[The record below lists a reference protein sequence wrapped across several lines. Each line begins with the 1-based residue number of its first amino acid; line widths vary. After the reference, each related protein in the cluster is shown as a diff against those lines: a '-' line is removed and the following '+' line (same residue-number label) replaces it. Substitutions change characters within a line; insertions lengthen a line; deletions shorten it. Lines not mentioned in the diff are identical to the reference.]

1 MQPERKDGQ
10 EVFTIYFAKW
20 CGTCKNVV
28 PKLTSVA
35 RSAGLGVRLI
45 DVDDPN
51 VRELCSHVRWVPYI
65 EYDRSEISIQEFLQI
80 VSDLKETEE

>member
-1 MQPERKDGQ
+1 MQPEREDR
-10 EVFTIYFAKW
+10 EDVFTIYFAKW

-28 PKLTSVA
+28 PKLKSLA
-35 RSAGLGVRLI
+35 RGAGLGVRLV

-65 EYDRSEISIQEFLQI
+65 EYDGSEISIQEFLQL
-80 VSDLKETEE
+80 VSVLKETDG